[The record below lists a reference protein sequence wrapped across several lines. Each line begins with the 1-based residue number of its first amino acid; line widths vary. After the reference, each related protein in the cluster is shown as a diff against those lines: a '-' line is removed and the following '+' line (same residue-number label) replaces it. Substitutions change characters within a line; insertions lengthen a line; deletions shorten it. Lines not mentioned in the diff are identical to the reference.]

1 VKNVSARWVP
11 RMLSEVHAK
20 WSGLVD
26 KSNVL
31 RLFNE
36 NPNGFIS
43 GFLTVNETFTTSIMK
58 TKFSVRPGNTPL
70 LHLER
75 VALRRRLAK
84 LWRLYSGIDY
94 NGSAIR
100 RTYYAD
106 LIGKVRAALKE
117 KRRGKLR
124 RGVLFH
130 QDNARSHTSSEALAA
145 IWSAGFKLLVYP
157 PLVS

>member
-1 VKNVSARWVP
+1 
-11 RMLSEVHAK
+11 
-20 WSGLVD
+20 
-26 KSNVL
+26 
-31 RLFNE
+31 
-36 NPNGFIS
+36 
-43 GFLTVNETFTTSIMK
+43 MK

-130 QDNARSHTSSEALAA
+130 QDNTLPHTSSQALAA
-145 IWSAGFKLLVYP
+145 IPSAGFELLIHPPYTPELAPGDFYLFLKLKEFVKGRKFADDNEVIYATNSWLEGRDQQFFYNGIQG
-157 PLVS
+157 LEKR